1 MRLNMTASEKT
12 KHKFAEA
19 LIKLTGQRAFAD
31 ITVADLCREVDCQR
45 ATFYYHFEDK
55 YALVA
60 WIYVDGQRKVFE
72 NCGYPIDKEHFVQA
86 LDTLNQNRGFYRQVL
101 ADEAL
106 SGLYKHMRQY
116 YARLFEQMVRHKTG
130 DSSISRELAYS
141 IQYAVAA
148 GFDLTRAWLCDPERI
163 SKEEIIDIMI
173 DNMPQR
179 LKSILFE

>member
-1 MRLNMTASEKT
+1 
-12 KHKFAEA
+12 
-19 LIKLTGQRAFAD
+19 
-31 ITVADLCREVDCQR
+31 
-45 ATFYYHFEDK
+45 
-55 YALVA
+55 
-60 WIYVDGQRKVFE
+60 
-72 NCGYPIDKEHFVQA
+72 
-86 LDTLNQNRGFYRQVL
+86 LNQNRVFYKQVL

-106 SGLYKHMRQY
+106 YGLYKHMRQY

-173 DNMPQR
+173 DNMPHR